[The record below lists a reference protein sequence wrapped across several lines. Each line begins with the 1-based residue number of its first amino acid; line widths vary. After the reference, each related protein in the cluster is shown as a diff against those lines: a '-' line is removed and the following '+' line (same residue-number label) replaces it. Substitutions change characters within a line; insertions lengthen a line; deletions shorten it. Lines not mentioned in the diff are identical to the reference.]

1 MTKFNPTATK
11 ALKIDYPLI
20 FSLNTCN
27 LSTIYHNILIIEL
40 KLRYLA
46 ATFYFVL
53 KNFMTPIYFQI
64 EEEKRK
70 TVEAERKMVS
80 Y

>member
-46 ATFYFVL
+46 AAFYFVL
-53 KNFMTPIYFQI
+53 KNFMTPILLLDRGR
-64 EEEKRK
+64 ENKNSRSG
-70 TVEAERKMVS
+70 T
-80 Y
+80 